1 MKILLL
7 AGGDSSER
15 EVSLD
20 SGKAVF
26 DSLKKQGHVV
36 FAIDPATGKSLLGSD
51 GNFIEY
57 KADEKD
63 KTSSPT
69 RGTSFS
75 FPSTIGSPAFHD
87 IEIVFI
93 TLHGGSGEGGMLQ
106 GLLEIAGKKHT
117 GSNMTASAIAMDKA
131 ISKRLCL
138 SEGIKTPD
146 FALFRISSDQIDNKL
161 LTNIDKRFDY
171 PLIVKPN
178 DGGSTIGLSKV
189 ESKDQIKEAFKS
201 ALQES
206 NNIIV
211 EKYISG
217 REITAAVLD
226 GKALPLVEIIPKSG
240 LYDYQAKYEKGMSEY
255 IAPAKLNKKITS
267 DIQDSAVR
275 VYNMIGCAGLSR
287 VDFIL
292 DENNDIYFLELN
304 SLPGMTELSLAPM
317 AAKADGMN
325 FDNLLD
331 TLINSAV
338 LR

>member
-7 AGGDSSER
+7 AGGDSNER
-15 EVSLD
+15 QVSLD
-20 SGKAVF
+20 SGRAVY
-26 DSLKKQGHVV
+26 DSLKRQGHIV

-51 GNFIEY
+51 GNFIVF
-57 KADEKD
+57 KPDEKG
-63 KTSSPT
+63 SSLS
-69 RGTSFS
+69 RSSSFS
-75 FPSTIGSPAFHD
+75 LTSTLGSPAFQD

-146 FALFRISSDQIDNKL
+146 FALYRFSSDQIDSK
-161 LTNIDKRFDY
+161 IIKEIEKSFDF
-171 PLIVKPN
+171 PIIVKPN
-178 DGGSTIGLSKV
+178 DGGSTIGLTKV
-189 ESKDQIKEAFKS
+189 EKKEQLEEAFKT

-211 EKYISG
+211 ERYIKG

-240 LYDYQAKYEKGMSEY
+240 LYDYQAKYEKGKSKY
-255 IAPAKLNKKITS
+255 IAPAKLNAKLTKE
-267 DIQDSAVR
+267 IQDSAVQI
-275 VYNMIGCAGLSR
+275 YNIIGCAGLSR
-287 VDFIL
+287 IDFIL
-292 DENNDIYFLELN
+292 DKEDGFYFLELN

-317 AAKADGMN
+317 AAKAAGMD